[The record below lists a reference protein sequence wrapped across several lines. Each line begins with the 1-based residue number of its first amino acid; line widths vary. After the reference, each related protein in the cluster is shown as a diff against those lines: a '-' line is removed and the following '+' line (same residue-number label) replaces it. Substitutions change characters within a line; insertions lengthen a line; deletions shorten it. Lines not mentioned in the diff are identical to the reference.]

1 MDLLLNNNEKEFS
14 QRLYP
19 VYRAIEITRKN
30 LEKEKSLISFI
41 GAPWTLLVYMLG
53 VKKDKRNLNFSKLNK
68 NFNIASVSSVIN
80 SGAVPIFAEIDKD
93 SGNMTAE
100 TISNVI
106 TSNSSS
112 SDLSKIKSRNVEE
125 NNDKTSIADD
135 AGEEVLSP
143 MPGVFYSAQS
153 PDKPPFVSEG
163 DQVKIGQTLCIIE
176 SMKIMNE
183 IESEQSGTIKKI
195 LVNNSDPV
203 EFNQPL
209 FIIE

>member
-1 MDLLLNNNEKEFS
+1 MWQDKVKEVIDILENSNVNE
-14 QRLYP
+14 
-19 VYRAIEITRKN
+19 IEVTFWGRK
-30 LEKEKSLISFI
+30 IR
-41 GAPWTLLVYMLG
+41 V
-53 VKKDKRNLNFSKLNK
+53 VKN
-68 NFNIASVSSVIN
+68 A
-80 SGAVPIFAEIDKD
+80 
-93 SGNMTAE
+93 
-100 TISNVI
+100 SNVI
-106 TSNSSS
+106 SSASAS
-112 SDLSKIKSRNVEE
+112 SDLSKIKSPNIEE
-125 NNDKTSIADD
+125 NNDKTSTADD
-135 AGEEVLSP
+135 AGEKVLSP